1 MLIGVICR
9 YDYPYK
15 RLLDHVFM
23 PHGWCGLRPP
33 IKLRQH
39 LAFQGRIAK
48 LWAALWKSLVDEN
61 LVLLISFMWVKYSK
75 AKINHPPVITIN
87 RWYKPFPNGW
97 FMTLFYPN
105 YVQSLKKTYGDP
117 KWFGGFQK
125 WWYTQIIQIRT
136 VWHSLAL
143 KPMVTWGSFI
153 LILHDFTNPEK
164 YKFREIQ
171 EKHIQ
176 MGIVWLLYVFFL
188 MVKLEVVHIL
198 ICHVCQLE
206 RMITSRD

>member
-1 MLIGVICR
+1 
-9 YDYPYK
+9 
-15 RLLDHVFM
+15 
-23 PHGWCGLRPP
+23 
-33 IKLRQH
+33 
-39 LAFQGRIAK
+39 
-48 LWAALWKSLVDEN
+48 
-61 LVLLISFMWVKYSK
+61 
-75 AKINHPPVITIN
+75 
-87 RWYKPFPNGW
+87 
-97 FMTLFYPN
+97 
-105 YVQSLKKTYGDP
+105 
-117 KWFGGFQK
+117 
-125 WWYTQIIQIRT
+125 
-136 VWHSLAL
+136 
-143 KPMVTWGSFI
+143 MVTWGSFI